1 VVLTSADPVVVLAV
15 RSALERVF
23 GLSASLRAVHTSPAV
38 AAQVVGL
45 GAARKAAGMA
55 LASMSLEPGEV
66 AIALCPLVDSAGLDG
81 WVSSTLMVLQD
92 EGLEE
97 TVEAVSQAVRCALL
111 CFAFCFFFF
120 FASLCLSFAL
130 LCFALVWLV
139 HITLLCLSGRALCF
153 ALLCFALLSLLCF
166 ALLCFA
172 LLCFALLCL
181 ALLCFALLCF
191 D

>member
-120 FASLCLSFAL
+120 FFASLCLSCAL

-153 ALLCFALLSLLCF
+153 ALLCFALLCF
-166 ALLCFA
+166 AFFA

-181 ALLCFALLCF
+181 ALPCLALLCFALL
-191 D
+191 

>member
-1 VVLTSADPVVVLAV
+1 VAKNAAASLAPVDARADGGLSVVLTSADPVVVLAV

-81 WVSSTLMVLQD
+81 WVLSTLMVLQD

-97 TVEAVSQAVRCALL
+97 TVEAVSQAVRCALPL
-111 CFAFCFFFF
+111 PFFHFSF
-120 FASLCLSFAL
+120 LSLCLSCAL
-130 LCFALVWLV
+130 LWFG
-139 HITLLCLSGRALCF
+139 LLGAHNFVLSLRPCVLCF
-153 ALLCFALLSLLCF
+153 
-166 ALLCFA
+166 
-172 LLCFALLCL
+172 CL
-181 ALLCFALLCF
+181 FFISFLCF